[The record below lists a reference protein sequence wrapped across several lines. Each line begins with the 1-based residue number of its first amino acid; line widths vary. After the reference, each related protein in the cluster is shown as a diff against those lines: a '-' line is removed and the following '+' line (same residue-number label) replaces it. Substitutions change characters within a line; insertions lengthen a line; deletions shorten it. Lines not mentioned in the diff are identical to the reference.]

1 MDFSIH
7 KRTSHSKSNYSS
19 ETINIAYK
27 FAKEIH
33 AELKELLKGIVLFGS
48 AARKKEG
55 VNDIDLL
62 LIVDDVT
69 IRLTPEMT
77 QAYRLIV
84 EQTVEKVSDKIH
96 VTSMKFTSFWEYVR
110 AGDPIAVN
118 ILRDGYALIDTG
130 FFDPL
135 QVMLKQGRIRPSP
148 EALWAY
154 FNRAPR
160 TLENS
165 RNRLIDSCYDLYW
178 AVIDSAHAALMSINE
193 VPPSPEHVADVLEEK
208 LIRPKLLEKKYS
220 ATMRKFYG
228 LSKDLASKKK
238 TYVSGEEFDKLYDEA
253 KEFVETMEKF
263 IRK

>member
-7 KRTSHSKSNYSS
+7 KKASHSKSNYSS
-19 ETINIAYK
+19 ETLNASYK

-33 AELKELLKGIVLFGS
+33 KELKDLLKGVVLFGS

-55 VNDIDLL
+55 ANDIDIL
-62 LIVDDVT
+62 LILDDVT
-69 IRLTPEMT
+69 IRITPEMT

-84 EQTVEKVSDKIH
+84 EQTVRKVSDKVH

-110 AGDPIAVN
+110 AGDPIVIN
-118 ILRDGYALIDTG
+118 VLRDGYALIDTG

-135 QVMLKQGRIRPSP
+135 QMLLREGRIRPSP

-160 TLENS
+160 TLANS
-165 RNRLIDSCYDLYW
+165 RGRLIDACYDLYW

-193 VPPSPEHVADVLEEK
+193 VPPSPEHAADVLEEK
-208 LIRPKLLEKKYS
+208 LARPKLIDKKFVL
-220 ATMRKFYG
+220 TMRKFYG
-228 LSKDLASKKK
+228 LSKDLASRKK
-238 TYVSGEEFDKLYDEA
+238 TYVSGDEYDKLYSEA
-253 KEFVETMEKF
+253 KMFVEEMEKF